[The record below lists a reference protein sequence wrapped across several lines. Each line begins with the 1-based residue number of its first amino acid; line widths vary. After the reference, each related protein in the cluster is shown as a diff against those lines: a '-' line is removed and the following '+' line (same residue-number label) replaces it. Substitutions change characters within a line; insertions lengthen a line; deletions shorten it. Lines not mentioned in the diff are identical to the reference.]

1 MANLTPNAGTSTRTA
16 ARTGAGTS
24 DDLRSALET
33 AATHAIAFHDRRP
46 DLPGGASATVEEMR
60 RLFDRPTPEAGEAAT
75 RVIEELARAGDHG
88 IAGTA
93 GPRFFGWVMGGSH
106 PAGVAA
112 DWLTSIWGQN
122 GGNYLASP
130 ANAVAEQ
137 VSSRWLLDMLRLP
150 AECSIGFT
158 TGATMA
164 NFVCLAAARH
174 EVLRRVGWDVEAQG
188 LSGGPAVEVLIG
200 DDAHATVFAALQ
212 FLGFGCERATRI
224 SSDAQGRMRL
234 DALAAALARGHGPR
248 IVIAQAGQINTG
260 AFDPLDRLIALAQA
274 HEAWVH
280 IDGAFG
286 LWARA
291 SASLA
296 PLAAGAEGADSWAT
310 DGHKW
315 LQTPYDCGFAIVRN
329 EAAHRASMAIGASY
343 LPAAGEGGRDPSH
356 YVPELSRRARGFST
370 WALLR
375 VFGRSGI
382 AEMVERH
389 CACARQMAAL
399 LAAEPGVAV
408 LNDVVL
414 NQVIVRFG
422 TGDETARDAATA
434 GVIARVQ
441 RNGTCFAG
449 GARWHGTW
457 VMRLSII
464 GWPTQPSDIDLSAA
478 AIIDCWRAEQDAAR
492 VPHSRTT
499 R

>member
-1 MANLTPNAGTSTRTA
+1 MTTGAAAISA
-16 ARTGAGTS
+16 ARGDDAG
-24 DDLRSALET
+24 DLRDALD
-33 AATHAIAFHDRRP
+33 AAARHALAYHDRRAE
-46 DLPGGASATVEEMR
+46 LPGGASATFEEMQR
-60 RLFDRPTPEAGEAAT
+60 IFDRPLPDDGDAPAL
-75 RVIEELARAGDHG
+75 IINELARAGDHG
-88 IAGTA
+88 IAGTV
-93 GPRFFGWVMGGSH
+93 GPRFFGWVIGASH

-137 VSSRWLLDMLRLP
+137 VSSRWLLELLQLP
-150 AECSIGFT
+150 PECSVGFT

-174 EVLRRVGWDVEAQG
+174 EVLRRAGWDVEAQG
-188 LSGGPAVEVLIG
+188 LAGGPAVEVLIG

-212 FLGFGCERATRI
+212 FLGFGRERVTRI
-224 SSDAQGRMRL
+224 RADAQGRML
-234 DALAAALARGHGPR
+234 PGALADALQRGRGAR

-260 AFDPLDRLIALAQA
+260 AFDPLDRVVALAHA
-274 HEAWVH
+274 AGAWVH

-291 SASLA
+291 SAPLA

-315 LQTPYDCGFAIVRN
+315 LQTPYDCGFAIVRD

-343 LPAAGEGGRDPSH
+343 LPAAGQGARDPSH
-356 YVPELSRRARGFST
+356 YVPELSRRARGFPT

-375 VFGRSGI
+375 AFGRRGI

-399 LAAEPGVAV
+399 LAEEPGVEV

-422 TGDETARDAATA
+422 SGSDTEKERATTN
-434 GVIARVQ
+434 VIARVQ
-441 RNGTCFAG
+441 RDGTCFVG
-449 GARWHGTW
+449 GARWRDAW

-464 GWPTQPSDIDLSAA
+464 GWPTQPADIARSAA
-478 AIIDCWRAEQDAAR
+478 AIVACWRAEQAAVR
-492 VPHSRTT
+492 SPAPERE
-499 R
+499 